1 MTVNP
6 IIVSMAKECATCI
19 ICLQNSPETIIFNGS
34 CNCRPPIHSTCL
46 AKWVVANR
54 NTCPICRVKFTAK
67 TTVPACAAPAA
78 AAGAHTAAGA
88 HVAVPAGGAHVAAA
102 AGGAQENNDSCGSAC
117 LCCCCSYMCMMFLL
131 GVTGI
136 LR

>member
-67 TTVPACAAPAA
+67 TTVSACAVPA